1 MSDASGNGRISTAN
15 TGKWLKRLDQANVS
29 YFCWSLTNKNES
41 SALLAPGSRKTGNWK
56 QKDLSKAGRYIR
68 KEYRRRGRKEFVLES
83 FIEYEVKNCPVG
95 AGQFFVIVA
104 KNSDVATETDWKAM

>member
-1 MSDASGNGRISTAN
+1 MPCLHLAAAKPETGSKKICQRQADISGKSTA
-15 TGKWLKRLDQANVS
+15 G
-29 YFCWSLTNKNES
+29 E
-41 SALLAPGSRKTGNWK
+41 
-56 QKDLSKAGRYIR
+56 
-68 KEYRRRGRKEFVLES
+68 GRKEFVLES